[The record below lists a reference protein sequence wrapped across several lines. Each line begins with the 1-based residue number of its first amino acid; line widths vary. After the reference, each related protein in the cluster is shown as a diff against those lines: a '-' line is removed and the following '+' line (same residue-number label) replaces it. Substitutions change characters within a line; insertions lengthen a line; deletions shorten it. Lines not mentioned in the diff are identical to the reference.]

1 MGAADLGLR
10 VEHLDG
16 GAGCRL
22 NAEAATAGFCE
33 TSEVVFTAPAELE
46 GDLFIDD
53 ERLPRDDSENRW
65 KWKPGFYAGEVR
77 AEFVDPTGQSLGVFR
92 LDVSPDPKKLGA
104 DTFARMLGEI
114 AAFDPRLLE
123 GTEPARH
130 LLGPLGEE
138 SNPVVAFVRLRR
150 REEAIRQALADICAQ
165 PIRGLR
171 ARRNLVPLTRMRR
184 VDHRTVERAL
194 GHPSTA
200 ALVLGQESSVREVV
214 SPGSDPNPQFDVPAV
229 ERQLDTPP
237 NRAALAM
244 LLALYR
250 RCSDV
255 AEGLRPLEHA
265 KTADAATGLSGRV
278 PRWVEI
284 LERFRRD
291 LERTRR
297 ALPFSAVKRP
307 GFSAAGLNAIASHPL
322 YARFYRLGW
331 EALRRGVSDLDPKD
345 PLPLSPTWEIYER
358 WCFVELAGLLERS
371 LPDFSW
377 TRAGKDDRLEWRGRS
392 ADGRAQ
398 VVLFL
403 QETASSTN
411 GTAKPDALWS
421 VSRQCR
427 PDLVLRWTMEG
438 GCSAFVV
445 LDAKYRAARDRIL
458 AGMMESAH
466 PYQNALRWG
475 DERPRATL
483 LLVPDAKEVPW
494 LSGFEFVR
502 EHRVGALTLRP
513 GASLPS
519 WLRDLLIRPTA
530 GFDPFPPTGAAGPQ
544 PAGTGRSP
552 YPR

>member
-1 MGAADLGLR
+1 MEAADLGLR

-16 GAGCRL
+16 TDGRRL
-22 NAEAATAGFCE
+22 NTEAATTGFCE
-33 TSEVVFTAPAELE
+33 TREVVFTAPAEFE
-46 GDLFIDD
+46 GDLFLDD
-53 ERLPRDDSENRW
+53 ERLLRDGSENRW
-65 KWKPGFYAGEVR
+65 KWRPGFYAGEVR

-123 GTEPARH
+123 GSEPARH
-130 LLGPLGEE
+130 PLGPLGEE

-150 REEAIRQALADICAQ
+150 REEAIRRALADIRAQ

-171 ARRNLVPLTRMRR
+171 ARRDLVPLTRMRR

-194 GHPSTA
+194 SHPATR
-200 ALVLGQESSVREVV
+200 ALVLGQMSSDGEIVA
-214 SPGSDPNPQFDVPAV
+214 PGGDPNPRFDVPAV
-229 ERQLDTPP
+229 ERKLDTPP

-244 LLALYR
+244 LLALSR
-250 RCSDV
+250 RCSEV
-255 AEGLRPLEHA
+255 AERLRPLEHA
-265 KTADAATGLSGRV
+265 KTADAATGLSPRV

-358 WCFVELAGLLERS
+358 WCFIELAGLLRRS

-377 TRAGKDDRLEWRGRS
+377 TNAGKHDRRKCRGRS
-392 ADGRAQ
+392 ADGRTQ
-398 VVLFL
+398 VVLLL
-403 QETASSTN
+403 QKTASSAN
-411 GTAKPDALWS
+411 GTPKPDALWS
-421 VSRQCR
+421 VSKECR
-427 PDLVLRWTMEG
+427 PDLVLRWTGEG

-445 LDAKYRAARDRIL
+445 FDAKYRAARDRIL
-458 AGMMESAH
+458 TGMMESAH
-466 PYQNALRWG
+466 PYQNALRWA

-483 LLVPDAKEVPW
+483 LLVPDAKEVRW
-494 LSGFEFVR
+494 LSRLEFVR

-513 GASLPS
+513 GTGLPS
-519 WLRDLLIRPTA
+519 WLQDLLIRPTA
-530 GFDPFPPTGAAGPQ
+530 GFDRFPPTGPAGPQ

>member
-10 VEHLDG
+10 VENLDKT
-16 GAGCRL
+16 ARRRL
-22 NAEAATAGFCE
+22 NTEAATTGFCE
-33 TSEVVFTAPAELE
+33 TREVVFTAPGELE

-53 ERLPRDDSENRW
+53 ERLSRDGSENRW
-65 KWKPGFYAGEVR
+65 KWRPGFYAGEVR
-77 AEFVDPTGQSLGVFR
+77 AEFVDPAGQSLGVFR
-92 LDVSPDPKKLGA
+92 LDVSPDPNKVGRE
-104 DTFARMLGEI
+104 TFERMLGEI
-114 AAFDPRLLE
+114 AGFDPRLLE
-123 GTEPARH
+123 GREPARH
-130 LLGPLGEE
+130 PLGPLGEE

-150 REEAIRQALADICAQ
+150 REDAIRRALADIRAQ

-171 ARRNLVPLTRMRR
+171 ARRDLVPLTRMRR
-184 VDHRTVERAL
+184 VDHRTVRRAL
-194 GHPSTA
+194 SRPSTA
-200 ALVLGQESSVREVV
+200 ALVLGQDSSDREVV
-214 SPGSDPNPQFDVPAV
+214 PAGMDPNPQFDIPSV

-244 LLALYR
+244 LLALSR

-255 AEGLRPLEHA
+255 AKRLRPLEHA
-265 KTADAATGLSGRV
+265 KTADAASGLSERV
-278 PRWVEI
+278 PRWIGI

-297 ALPFSAVKRP
+297 AMPFSAVKRP

-331 EALRRGVSDLDPKD
+331 EALRRGVSDLGPED

-358 WCFVELAGLLERS
+358 WCFVELAGLLRRS

-377 TRAGKDDRLEWRGRS
+377 SPAGKGDRLEWRGRR
-392 ADGRAQ
+392 ADGRVQ

-403 QETASSTN
+403 QQTASSTN
-411 GTAKPDALWS
+411 GKPKSNALWS
-421 VSRQCR
+421 VSKECR
-427 PDLVLRWTMEG
+427 PDLVLRWTEEG

-445 LDAKYRAARDRIL
+445 FDAKYRAARDRIL

-466 PYQNALRWG
+466 PYQNALRWA
-475 DERPRATL
+475 DERSSATL

-494 LSGFEFVR
+494 LSRLEFVR
-502 EHRVGALTLRP
+502 EHRVGVLTLRP
-513 GASLPS
+513 GAGLPS
-519 WLRDLLIRPTA
+519 WLRDLLTRPPV
-530 GFDPFPPTGAAGPQ
+530 GFDPFPPTGTAGPY
-544 PAGTGRSP
+544 PAGTGRSS

>member
-10 VEHLDG
+10 VEHLDKT
-16 GAGCRL
+16 ARCRL
-22 NAEAATAGFCE
+22 NTESATTGFCE
-33 TSEVVFTAPAELE
+33 TREVVFTAPSELE

-53 ERLPRDDSENRW
+53 ERLPRDGSENRW

-92 LDVSPDPKKLGA
+92 LDVSPDPNKVGSE
-104 DTFARMLGEI
+104 TFERMLGEI
-114 AAFDPRLLE
+114 AGFDPRLLE
-123 GTEPARH
+123 GREPARH
-130 LLGPLGEE
+130 PLGPLGEE

-150 REEAIRQALADICAQ
+150 REEAIRRALADIRAQ

-171 ARRNLVPLTRMRR
+171 ARRDLVPLTRMRR
-184 VDHRTVERAL
+184 VDHRTVGRAL
-194 GHPSTA
+194 SRPATA
-200 ALVLGQESSVREVV
+200 ALVLGQDSPDREVV
-214 SPGSDPNPQFDVPAV
+214 PPGIDSNPQFDVPSV

-244 LLALYR
+244 LLALSR

-255 AEGLRPLEHA
+255 AKRLRPLEHA
-265 KTADAATGLSGRV
+265 KTADAASDLSERV
-278 PRWVEI
+278 PRWIGI

-297 ALPFSAVKRP
+297 AMPFSEVKRP

-331 EALRRGVSDLDPKD
+331 EALRRGVSDLGPED

-358 WCFVELAGLLERS
+358 WCFVELAGLLRRS

-377 TRAGKDDRLEWRGRS
+377 STAGKGDRLEWRGRK
-392 ADGRAQ
+392 ADGRVQ

-403 QETASSTN
+403 QQTASSTN
-411 GTAKPDALWS
+411 GKPKSNALWS
-421 VSRQCR
+421 VSKECR
-427 PDLVLRWTMEG
+427 PDLVLRWTEEG
-438 GCSAFVV
+438 GRSAFVV
-445 LDAKYRAARDRIL
+445 FDAKYRAARDRIL

-466 PYQNALRWG
+466 PYQNALRWA
-475 DERPRATL
+475 DERSRATL

-513 GASLPS
+513 GAGLPS
-519 WLRDLLIRPTA
+519 WLRDLLTRPPV
-530 GFDPFPPTGAAGPQ
+530 GFDPFPPTGTAGP
-544 PAGTGRSP
+544 
-552 YPR
+552 